1 MACTGSN
8 HCQFSSTDTKGHA
21 IELADYLES
30 RVELETPLN
39 IHLTGCSNSCA
50 QHYIGDIGLLATKI
64 KVGDSTLPA
73 YHVFVGGSFGKRH
86 SLGRQLY
93 RALPMEKLKLRLETM
108 LKFYL
113 AMKRKSES
121 FQEFTARH
129 ETDRLILMF
138 NVPRSLSS

>member
-1 MACTGSN
+1 M
-8 HCQFSSTDTKGHA
+8 
-21 IELADYLES
+21 
-30 RVELETPLN
+30 
-39 IHLTGCSNSCA
+39 
-50 QHYIGDIGLLATKI
+50 
-64 KVGDSTLPA
+64 PA